1 MPDFIR
7 SPQPTREAPFPA
19 PPHWT
24 CRVSR
29 LYLNLHPVFRRLDP
43 PPGGGGGDD
52 RSLQIQSEGDTNI
65 HVPVVPILFC
75 ALVHM
80 VTWHNVIIAFSS
92 VTDSADNT
100 EVRHVLSNWEAVRSW
115 SLKIRTFSLE
125 SLAVGLGPPY
135 VCNGSTLRP
144 LLHFL
149 RGYQSV
155 PLLPIS
161 AH

>member
-1 MPDFIR
+1 MIGPSKYRVKATPISM
-7 SPQPTREAPFPA
+7 SP
-19 PPHWT
+19 
-24 CRVSR
+24 
-29 LYLNLHPVFRRLDP
+29 
-43 PPGGGGGDD
+43 
-52 RSLQIQSEGDTNI
+52 LQ
-65 HVPVVPILFC
+65 VPILFC

-125 SLAVGLGPPY
+125 SLAVGLRPLY
-135 VCNGSTLRP
+135 VCNGSTL
-144 LLHFL
+144 LHCL

-155 PLLPIS
+155 PVLPIS
-161 AH
+161 AY